1 MNTPVPQPGPI
12 VAVVTDSAA
21 MLPPAWR
28 DRLRVAV
35 APMTVVVDGE
45 AYREGV
51 DLDGPEFYRR
61 LAAGAVV
68 STAAPSPGALLV
80 AYQAAADAGATTVVA
95 VHTGSAYSG
104 VGNAASIAAA
114 EVAIA
119 VELVDT
125 GTVSFPVALCVAAAG
140 AARDAGGTAAEVADA
155 ARRTAAVVDSVF
167 IVGVPELA
175 RRGGRF
181 GEKAE
186 TITTILGLGP
196 SGVSEHGTAA
206 DIDEAIAQMA
216 AIVRGATQGRALRV
230 GVGDADRPDLGE
242 RLTDALSGAEGIAD
256 LVRYEVGPSVGAHTG
271 PGTVGAVWAPA

>member
-12 VAVVTDSAA
+12 VAVVTDSAS

-35 APMTVVVDGE
+35 APMTVVMDGE

-61 LAAGAVV
+61 LAAGAEV
-68 STAAPSPGALLV
+68 STSAPSPGALLA
-80 AYQAAADAGATTVVA
+80 AYQAAADTGATTVVA

-104 VGNAASIAAA
+104 VGNAAGIAAA

-119 VELVDT
+119 VELIDT

-140 AARDAGGTAAEVADA
+140 AARDSGGTAAEVADA

-167 IVGVPELA
+167 VVGVPELA

-181 GEKAE
+181 GEKAK
-186 TITTILGLGP
+186 TATTILGLGP
-196 SGVSEHGTAA
+196 SGVNEHGTAA

-216 AIVRGATQGRALRV
+216 AIVRGAARGTALRV